1 MLAVRHLH
9 KSIDRQPVL
18 RDVSFELRRGMVAGL
33 IGRNGAGKTTLL
45 KTMSGVFD
53 PDTGDVLLD
62 GESVYRK
69 PEIKRE
75 IVLLPDNP
83 EALYGYTA
91 EECARLYAL
100 VYPRFDRAAF
110 DEMTRRFGL
119 PANRKI
125 RQLSRGMKM
134 LASITL
140 GIATR
145 ASYVLL
151 DEPTNGIDPIAKQQ
165 VLSLLVEAVSEGMT
179 LLIASHA
186 MGDLERLSDMILL
199 IRQGEVETHEIEDPS
214 RGEAVKL
221 QVVFDGEPPAAWL
234 ASPQVMVLEHVG
246 RVYTLLVNREDG
258 GAKLEELKRMKPLVL
273 EELPLGLEDL
283 FVWKLGG
290 RSDEDR

>member
-9 KSIDRQPVL
+9 KSIDRRPVL
-18 RDVSFELRRGMVAGL
+18 KDVSFELRRGMVAGL

-62 GESVYRK
+62 GESVYRR

-110 DEMTRRFGL
+110 DEMIRRFGL

-134 LASITL
+134 LVSISL

-165 VLSLLVEAVSEGMT
+165 VLSLLVETVSEGTT

-199 IRQGEVETHEIEDPS
+199 IRRGGSGDPCDGRPLAG
-214 RGEAVKL
+214 RGGQAAGRV
-221 QVVFDGEPPAAWL
+221 DGEPPAAWL
-234 ASPQVMVLEHVG
+234 AGPQIMVLEHVG
-246 RVYTLLVNREDG
+246 RVYTLLVSREDG
-258 GAKLEELKRMKPLVL
+258 DAKLEELKRMKPLVL

-290 RSDEDR
+290 RNDEDR

>member
-9 KSIDRQPVL
+9 KSIERQPVL
-18 RDVSFELRRGMVAGL
+18 KDVSFELRPGMVAGL
-33 IGRNGAGKTTLL
+33 VGRNGAGKTTLL
-45 KTMSGVFD
+45 KTMAGVYD
-53 PDTGDVLLD
+53 PDAGDVVLE
-62 GESVYRK
+62 GESVHRR

-75 IVLLPDNP
+75 IVFLPDNP
-83 EALYGYTA
+83 EALFGYTA

-100 VYPRFDRAAF
+100 VYPRFDRTAF
-110 DEMTRRFGL
+110 DEMIRRFGL
-119 PANRKI
+119 PTNRKI
-125 RQLSRGMKM
+125 RHLSRGMKM
-134 LASITL
+134 LASISL

-165 VLSLLVEAVSEGMT
+165 VLTLLVEAVSEGMT

-186 MGDLERLSDMILL
+186 MGELERLSDMVLL
-199 IRQGEVETHEIEDPS
+199 MRQGEVEIHDIADPS

-221 QVVFDGEPPAAWL
+221 QVVFDGEAPAAWL

-246 RVYTLLVNREDG
+246 RVYTLLIGRGEGD
-258 GAKLEELKRMKPLVL
+258 AKLEELRRMRPLVL

-283 FVWKLGG
+283 FMWKHGG

>member
-1 MLAVRHLH
+1 MLTVRHLH
-9 KSIDRQPVL
+9 KAIDRQPVL
-18 RDVSFELRRGMVAGL
+18 RDVSFTLRPGVVTGL
-33 IGRNGAGKTTLL
+33 VGRNGAGKTTLL
-45 KTMSGVFD
+45 KTMAGVYE
-53 PDTGDVLLD
+53 PDAGDVLLE
-62 GESVYRK
+62 GESVHRR

-75 IVLLPDNP
+75 IVFLPDNP
-83 EALYGYTA
+83 EALFGYTA

-110 DEMTRRFGL
+110 DEMIRRFGL
-119 PANRKI
+119 PAHRKI

-134 LASITL
+134 LASISL

-179 LLIASHA
+179 LLVASHA

-199 IRQGEVETHEIEDPS
+199 IRQGEVEIHEMADPS

-234 ASPQVMVLEHVG
+234 ASPQVMVLNHVG
-246 RVYTLLVNREDG
+246 RVYTLLVSRDDG
-258 GAKLEELKRMKPLVL
+258 DAKLEELRRMRPLVL

-283 FVWKLGG
+283 FVWKHGG